1 MNFANFM
8 VLVFGEFAGD
18 STAGVTLSGQ
28 QSAILSPRKSI
39 ISDVKNRLQSKK
51 KIFVIR
57 KGNKDEKHLSY
68 KVF

>member
-51 KIFVIR
+51 RF
-57 KGNKDEKHLSY
+57 L
-68 KVF
+68 